1 MQGSRVYNHEV
12 GSSLCKRGMMQTK
25 LGNRMT
31 LEKAMMA
38 IVKVAKESYTGES
51 GWREGGRLSRLGI
64 QNIRNG
70 S

>member
-12 GSSLCKRGMMQTK
+12 GNSLCKRGMMQTK

-38 IVKVAKESYTGES
+38 IVKVPRKGTRESL
-51 GWREGGRLSRLGI
+51 GGRKEEGCLGWEY
-64 QNIRNG
+64 RT
-70 S
+70 